1 MEAITNM
8 LQVNF
13 YSTAVNLLVII
24 AGFKSIITLLEYAG
38 SKSGIELK
46 WMRKK
51 REDHELLINT
61 AKGLRELE
69 EQRKVDVAQS
79 IKHDEAI
86 RNDLAELRAMFI
98 DREIDEMRW
107 SIINFSSELSSG
119 KKFNRES
126 FDHILKIHQKYDR
139 IIEANELKNGLVTES
154 MKYIGE
160 MYRENLK
167 NGLIK

>member
-13 YSTAVNLLVII
+13 PYTAV
-24 AGFKSIITLLEYAG
+24 SIFTILTGYVAIVKLLEG
-38 SKSGIELK
+38 VKKTTGFEFE

-61 AKGLRELE
+61 AKGLHELE

-79 IKHDEAI
+79 KKHDEAI
-86 RNDLAELRAMFI
+86 RSDLAELREMFI
-98 DREIDEMRW
+98 DRELDEMRW
-107 SIINFSSELSSG
+107 DIINFSSELSSG

-167 NGLIK
+167 NGSIK

>member
-1 MEAITNM
+1 MEAIMNAI
-8 LQVNF
+8 QVNF
-13 YSTAVNLLVII
+13 YSTTV
-24 AGFKSIITLLEYAG
+24 SIVTLLAG
-38 SKSGIELK
+38 YKALVGLFEFFAKTLGIEFK

-61 AKGLRELE
+61 AKGLHELE

-79 IKHDEAI
+79 KKHDEAI
-86 RNDLAELRAMFI
+86 RSDLAELREMFI
-98 DREIDEMRW
+98 DRELDEMRW
-107 SIINFSSELSSG
+107 DIINFSSELSSG

-167 NGLIK
+167 NGSIK